1 MRYGQVVLGPP
12 GSGKS
17 TYCCTLQNYFQVTN
31 RKCVVVNLDPANEN
45 ITYSFCKGIIRRY
58 KCDIN
63 ITDLITLDDAM
74 TTYSLGP
81 NGGALEQFM

>member
-17 TYCCTLQNYFQVTN
+17 TYCCTLQNYFQLTN

-45 ITYSFCKGIIRRY
+45 ITHCLLK
-58 KCDIN
+58 
-63 ITDLITLDDAM
+63 
-74 TTYSLGP
+74 
-81 NGGALEQFM
+81 